1 MAATVSNNDMQLLL
15 LYRGW
20 VLFTGLR
27 QQLLAES
34 PAQALPIDVLN
45 GESSNAEL
53 PDNVFM

>member
-1 MAATVSNNDMQLLL
+1 MSDKQLLL
-15 LYRGW
+15 PYRGW

-34 PAQALPIDVLN
+34 PAQPLPIDVLN

-53 PDNVFM
+53 PGKVLM